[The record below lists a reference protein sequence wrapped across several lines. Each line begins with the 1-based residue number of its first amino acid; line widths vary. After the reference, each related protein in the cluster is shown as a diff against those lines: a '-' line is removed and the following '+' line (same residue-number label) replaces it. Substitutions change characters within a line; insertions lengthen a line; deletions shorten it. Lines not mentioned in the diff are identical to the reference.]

1 MNTFVRSAIAL
12 CCLQA
17 LSGSVLAADNA
28 TANKAGSNAESQR
41 PNIVYI
47 LLDDQRYD
55 AFGFINK
62 NIQTPHMDEIA
73 KNGTWFKNAF
83 VTTSL
88 CSPSRASI
96 LTGMYVHNHGVSDN
110 NPTDLSKLNYFP
122 EKLKERG
129 YQTGFF
135 GKWHFGGAD
144 YTAKAGFAGFDR
156 WVGLLGQGDYYP
168 INMFG
173 EQAKLNIDG
182 KMVPQKGYITD
193 ELTDYAVNWL
203 DGIDKKKPFMM
214 YLSHKGVHSDF
225 YPAIRH
231 KGSMDKVTF
240 PLPETYAD
248 TPENYEGKPM
258 WVKNQ
263 RNSWHG
269 VDYPYNKK
277 MDMQQF
283 QRDYYETLRSV
294 DDSVGRVQ
302 EWLKKNGLDKNTIV
316 MVMGDNGFTFGEH
329 GLIDKRSAYETSMR
343 VPLIASGPGF
353 GKGDVVE
360 DLVANI
366 DIAPTFLEAA
376 GAEKPKNYDGNSFL
390 NIKSDK
396 EKQAKR
402 KDYFAYEY
410 FWEYDFPY
418 TPTTFAIRTPEY
430 KYIQYYGIWDKE
442 ELYDMKNDP
451 DEKQNLIDSKDKKL
465 IETKIAL
472 RKQLYMELKDHDNR
486 NVIPYNQRTK
496 EGQVFRYQETGK
508 KMADFPDE
516 WLRGDNPRD
525 KYSGI
530 IPETVNKDAE
540 GEKVFASFEKADQM
554 VKELMNKKA
563 DK

>member
-17 LSGSVLAADNA
+17 LSGSVLAADNT
-28 TANKAGSNAESQR
+28 TANKAGGNAESQR

-472 RKQLYMELKDHDNR
+472 RKQLYMELKDHDDR